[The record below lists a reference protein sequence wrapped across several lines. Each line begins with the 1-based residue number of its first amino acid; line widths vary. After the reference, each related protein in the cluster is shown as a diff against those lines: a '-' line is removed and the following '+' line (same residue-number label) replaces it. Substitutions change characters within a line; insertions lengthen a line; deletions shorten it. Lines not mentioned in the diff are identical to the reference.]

1 MSELLGDDFVIIAM
15 LPDYDDIVWQDL
27 KSPAP
32 WIDLD
37 DTRCDIAFAKGKLRD
52 ELARLREIERTTD
65 AVTSEWSRRCQA
77 LEIERDRL
85 LVLATKHC
93 DKTHHDWQEI
103 LRIAGDA

>member
-1 MSELLGDDFVIIAM
+1 MSELLGDDFVIIEM

-37 DTRCDIAFAKGKLRD
+37 DTRCDIAFAKDKLRD
-52 ELARLREIERTTD
+52 ELPRLREIERTTD
-65 AVTSEWSRRCQA
+65 TVTSDWSRRCQE
-77 LEIERDRL
+77 LENERDRL
-85 LVLATKHC
+85 LVIATKHC
-93 DKTHHDWQEI
+93 DKSHPDWQEI